1 MGVFG
6 DWSERYIETGLSV
19 IPLNGKRPFLTDWQT
34 HCDTLAEPEVLAHW
48 LKSYADSNIGLC
60 LGKASGVVAVDVDS
74 DDDKIVHI
82 VNEILP
88 ASQAIKVG
96 KKGFTAFYKWLDYP
110 NKNMRDGSGNM
121 VVEFLN
127 SGRQTVLPPSIH
139 PDTRRAYEWRGS
151 VTLLDIGDD
160 LQVVTAS
167 QLDLLFQ
174 SILAVGDKTNIRN
187 GRNDALKAYVCALAD
202 KHTIDEVITRVITYD
217 RRLFG
222 DGCLFEDKSEFK
234 NKDVY
239 ANALRFVTSILKSIH
254 RLKAQRGEPAKKVEP
269 ITASK
274 DTNFHKVTEQGK
286 YIPEYESMGKY
297 LANEMGLIHCNG
309 SFYAYNGKCYE
320 FIDDAEVKH
329 KIYSLLGPLFTPVKV
344 AGFFDA
350 IKTVVFKKDISFGC
364 IPGFMNLNNGV
375 LDITQGRL
383 LPHSREYYFNSTLST
398 LFDSTAQCPEWL
410 KFLDFIFEGNGSLL
424 LAVQE
429 MFGYCIQGGKPWLH
443 KVFMLYGDGRN
454 GKSTLLEVLVA
465 LVGKENVSNVPLS
478 GLSKPF
484 SVIMAEGKLVNAVS
498 EGESRDLSS
507 EAFKAAASGDSLIA
521 AHKGKPEFPMPW
533 TARMVI
539 SLNTLPNFRDAS
551 TGNFERSYIIPFK
564 RYITPEERDP
574 GVADRLLL
582 ELPGIL
588 NWSLVGLQRL
598 LERKRLLDLEAQHDA
613 LEEYKIAT
621 DSVYEWC
628 MEFVKVDD
636 ALPETQFHPAA
647 HYQHY
652 KNFTETNG
660 RYAVQRVVFCKN
672 LLRFINNSVTG
683 VTAVTGRT
691 KTKRVYFARCAF
703 VDNIMDY

>member
-34 HCDTLAEPEVLAHW
+34 HCDALAEPEVLAHW

-88 ASQAIKVG
+88 ASQVIKVG

-139 PDTRRAYEWRGS
+139 PDTGRAYEWRGS

-202 KHTIDEVITRVITYD
+202 KHPFDEIMARVIDYD
-217 RRLFG
+217 QRLFG
-222 DGCLFEDKSEFK
+222 DDALFKDKTEFK
-234 NKDVY
+234 AKDQY
-239 ANALRFVTSILKSIH
+239 ANAFKFVTSILKTIH
-254 RLKAQRGEPAKKVEP
+254 RLKAQRGEPAKKIEP
-269 ITASK
+269 IAASK

-286 YIPEYESMGKY
+286 QVPEYRAMAEY
-297 LANEMGLIHCNG
+297 LSAEIGLLNFRG
-309 SFYAYNGKCYE
+309 SFYIYNGKFYE
-320 FIDDAEVKH
+320 HWEDITVKK
-329 KIYSLLGPLFTPVKV
+329 KIADLLGDLYSPLKQASFYDAVKTLTSRQEVPFGATP
-344 AGFFDA
+344 GL
-350 IKTVVFKKDISFGC
+350 
-364 IPGFMNLNNGV
+364 MNLDNGV
-375 LDITQGRL
+375 LDISQKKL
-383 LPHSREYYFNSTLST
+383 MPHSKEYYFNSVVST
-398 LFDSTAQCPEWL
+398 SFDSSAQCPEWL
-410 KFLDFIFEGNGSLL
+410 KFLDFIFESNSEIIS
-424 LAVQE
+424 AVQE
-429 MFGYCIQGGKPWLH
+429 VFGYCLQGGNPWLH
-443 KVFMLYGDGRN
+443 KAFMLYGDGRN
-454 GKSTLLEVLVA
+454 GKSTFLEVLVS
-465 LVGKENVSNVPLS
+465 LVGKDSVSSVPLS

-484 SVIMAEGKLVNAVS
+484 SVVMAEGKLVNAVS

-507 EAFKAAASGDSLIA
+507 EAFKAATSGDVLIA
-521 AHKGKPEFPMPW
+521 AHKGKPEYAMRW

-551 TGNFERSYIIPFK
+551 VGNTERSYIIPFN
-564 RYITPEERDP
+564 RYISPEERDA
-574 GVADRLLL
+574 GMFDRLVL

-588 NWSLVGLQRL
+588 NWALVGLERL
-598 LERKRLLDLEAQHDA
+598 VKRKRLPELEAQREA

-628 MEFVKVDD
+628 KEFVKVDD
-636 ALPETQFHPAA
+636 SLPQIQFIPMT
-647 HYQHY
+647 HYGHY
-652 KNFTETNG
+652 KVYTESNG
-660 RYAVQRVVFCKN
+660 RYPVQRSVFCKN
-672 LLRFINNSVTG
+672 LLRFIKNTG
-683 VTAVTGRT
+683 SLGSLGRVKSHGKFIYT
-691 KTKRVYFARCAF
+691 ARCQLT
-703 VDNIMDY
+703 DNIIDY